1 MSENVLI
8 LGATS
13 GIARALCHAMAKRGC
28 RLVLAGRSGDEL
40 DRLARDLQVRYG
52 ADVFVETFEATD
64 FDGHA
69 ALVSRCVRHFGGD
82 LTGAVLSYGYL
93 PDQPKTQVDFSE
105 ARKTLEVNLLS
116 AISILNLVANYLQE
130 RGRGYI
136 VAISSVAG
144 DRGRQSNYTYGASK
158 AGLSAYLQGLRNRLY
173 PAGVHVLTVK
183 PGFVDTPMTHGLVN
197 PDSPLVATPEQ
208 VAADV
213 DRAIRK
219 RKDVIYTRWF
229 WRAVMLVIGSIPER
243 VFKRLKL

>member
-1 MSENVLI
+1 
-8 LGATS
+8 
-13 GIARALCHAMAKRGC
+13 
-28 RLVLAGRSGDEL
+28 
-40 DRLARDLQVRYG
+40 
-52 ADVFVETFEATD
+52 
-64 FDGHA
+64 
-69 ALVSRCVRHFGGD
+69 
-82 LTGAVLSYGYL
+82 
-93 PDQPKTQVDFSE
+93 
-105 ARKTLEVNLLS
+105 
-116 AISILNLVANYLQE
+116 VANYLEE

-136 VAISSVAG
+136 AAVSSVAG

-158 AGLSAYLQGLRNRLY
+158 AGLSAYLQGLRNRLH

-197 PDSPLVATPEQ
+197 PDSPLVASPEQ

-213 DRAIRK
+213 DLAIRK